1 MMARRAISSTLA
13 RAASL
18 RRLSDATTSHAAG
31 SMPAHIQIT
40 PLMDVLLVLLVMG
53 LLAWAGGRAREV
65 VPHPATAELQALQG
79 LTLPL
84 RHAAGSP
91 TLAQPSEAPWVL
103 GVGLHGQLTWQ
114 GVPVTRDILERQLR
128 EVLARNPQAEVR
140 LAVDEALTYA
150 DLLPWLEWLQS
161 QPVAHL
167 TLLSRTSLT
176 PRVAGKP

>member
-1 MMARRAISSTLA
+1 MVYRGVSGTAA
-13 RAASL
+13 RAANL
-18 RRLSDATTSHAAG
+18 RRLGDATAG
-31 SMPAHIQIT
+31 PGVSSTAHIQIT

-53 LLAWAGGRAREV
+53 LLAWAGGRTHEV
-65 VPHPATAELQALQG
+65 VPHPATNELQTLQG

-84 RHAAGSP
+84 RHATGSP
-91 TLAQPSEAPWVL
+91 SPTRPGDVPWV
-103 GVGLHGQLTWQ
+103 VGLGLHNQLTWQ
-114 GVPVTRDILERQLR
+114 GLPVTQDILERQLR
-128 EVLARNPQAEVR
+128 EVLGRDPQAEVK